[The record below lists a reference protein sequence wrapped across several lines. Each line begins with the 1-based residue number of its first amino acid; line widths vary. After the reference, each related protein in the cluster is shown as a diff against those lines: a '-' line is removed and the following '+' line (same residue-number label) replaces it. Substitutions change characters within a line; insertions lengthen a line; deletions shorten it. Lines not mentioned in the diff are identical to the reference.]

1 MNPQQQQLLVIH
13 LVRDPETIRAA
24 QDRLT
29 DEIFDPTSE
38 LVDLALWSVSRG
50 NFSATGGATPREH
63 MLPSLMRKLNEE
75 LPYHGMSDEQIASIV
90 HTIYSFP
97 SESLD
102 YRLIRPLLEEF
113 ILSRRAQPKLQQLAA
128 GGGSHREIIEDLW
141 SAVRA
146 TSLSSVEPEDLGQ
159 IGIDVF
165 RSAQRTPTGCQPID
179 VLLGGIRRGETI
191 GLLGPVKGGK
201 TSLAIS
207 LACDWIK
214 RSGRVSYISYEEPTF
229 KQWPKAL
236 VSFMNKYRHDRLE
249 GLDPAQMTPELRADL
264 QRAFQVLAPGLFL
277 FDMSG
282 TRPGQGAGGIGE
294 LELCLEDMH
303 RRGKLGEIV
312 IVDHV
317 YKMVTHYMAAANSDP
332 SHMRHV
338 VQEVCDRFVSLM
350 GRLNVTGVLLHQMD
364 AAGNKSP
371 LRKPSHMDAA
381 ECKLFPQF
389 LHAVLCLGVKD
400 PSNGVAWLNLSAARS
415 LEPKAIHV
423 KIAGERCRVELTG
436 AYHEDERT
444 GRFVTDDE
452 RAQGLTVGDADG
464 DGRPPAAIGF
474 RC

>member
-1 MNPQQQQLLVIH
+1 MNPQQRQLLVIH
-13 LVRDPETIRAA
+13 LVRDPDTIRAA
-24 QDRLT
+24 HERLT
-29 DEIFDPTSE
+29 AELFDPTSE
-38 LVDLALWSVSRG
+38 LVDLALWSISSS
-50 NFSATGGATPREH
+50 NFSATGATTPREH
-63 MLPSLMRKLNEE
+63 MLPALLRKLNEE
-75 LPYHGMSDEQIASIV
+75 LPYHGMSDAQIEGIV
-90 HTIYSFP
+90 NLVYEFP
-97 SESLD
+97 SGSLC

-113 ILSRRAQPKLQQLAA
+113 ILSRRAQPKLQQLAV
-128 GGGSHREIIEDLW
+128 GGASHREIIEDLW

-146 TSLSSVEPEDLGQ
+146 TSLSSVEPENLEQ

-165 RSAQRTPTGCQPID
+165 KSAQRTPTGCQPID
-179 VLLGGIRRGETI
+179 VLLGGVCRGETI
-191 GLLGPVKGGK
+191 GLLGPMKGGK

-236 VSFMNKYRHDRLE
+236 VSFMNKYRHDRLA
-249 GLDPAQMTPELRADL
+249 GLDSSQMTPDLRADL
-264 QRAFQVLAPGLFL
+264 QRAFQSLSAGLFL

-282 TRPGQGAGGIGE
+282 ARPGQGAGGIGE

-303 RRGKLGEIV
+303 RRGKLGELV

-317 YKMVTHYMAAANSDP
+317 YKMVTHYMAAADIDP
-332 SHMRHV
+332 SHMRHAV
-338 VQEVCDRFVSLM
+338 SEICGRFVSLI
-350 GRLNVTGVLLHQMD
+350 GRLNVTGILLHQMD

-423 KIAGERCRVELTG
+423 RIAGERCRVELAGT
-436 AYHEDERT
+436 YHEDERT
-444 GRFVTDDE
+444 GRFVTEDE
-452 RAQGLTVGDADG
+452 RVHGLTVGDEDL
-464 DGRPPAAIGF
+464 PASIGF